1 MGSRGIKGA
10 GATGYSPKV
19 TAAATVWWTAAIVI
33 WLITIPF
40 CLMLAHDLVAGPPP
54 NLQTWKTV
62 AELLPALSI
71 LVAVTGGV
79 VSVLRGQSR
88 NNVLVVAA
96 KYLLWCSAAV
106 ALLAIPK
113 AP

>member
-1 MGSRGIKGA
+1 MKGA
-10 GATGYSPKV
+10 GATGYWPKV
-19 TAAATVWWTAAIVI
+19 TAAATVWWTAAVVI
-33 WLITIPF
+33 WLITIPL
-40 CLMLAHDLVAGPPP
+40 CSMLAHDLVAGPPP

-62 AELLPALSI
+62 AELLPALPI

-79 VSVLRGQSR
+79 VAALRGQSR
-88 NNVLVVAA
+88 SNAFVVTA
-96 KYLLWCSAAV
+96 KYLLLCSAAV

>member
-1 MGSRGIKGA
+1 MKGA
-10 GATGYSPKV
+10 AATGHWPKV
-19 TAAATVWWTAAIVI
+19 TAAATVWWTAAMDI
-33 WLITIPF
+33 WLITSPL

-62 AELLPALSI
+62 AERLPALPI

-79 VSVLRGQSR
+79 VAALRGQSR
-88 NNVLVVAA
+88 RKVFVVTA

-106 ALLAIPK
+106 ALMAIPK

>member
-1 MGSRGIKGA
+1 MKGA
-10 GATGYSPKV
+10 GATGYWPKL
-19 TAAATVWWTAAIVI
+19 TGAAAVWWTAAIVI
-33 WLITIPF
+33 WLITIPL
-40 CLMLAHDLVAGPPP
+40 CSMLAHDLVAGPPP

-62 AELLPALSI
+62 AELLPALPI

-79 VSVLRGQSR
+79 LAALRGQSR
-88 NNVLVVAA
+88 SNVFVVAA

>member
-1 MGSRGIKGA
+1 MKEAR
-10 GATGYSPKV
+10 ATGYWPKV
-19 TAAATVWWTAAIVI
+19 TAAATVWWTAAIFI

-62 AELLPALSI
+62 AELLPTLPI

-79 VSVLRGQSR
+79 VAALRGRSR
-88 NNVLVVAA
+88 SSVSVVAA